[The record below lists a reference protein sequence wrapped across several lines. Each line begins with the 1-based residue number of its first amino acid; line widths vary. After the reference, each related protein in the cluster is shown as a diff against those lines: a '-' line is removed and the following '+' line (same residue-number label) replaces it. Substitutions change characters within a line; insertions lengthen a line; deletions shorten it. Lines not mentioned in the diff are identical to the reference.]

1 MKISRK
7 ISFFYGV
14 GAVIILVVTA
24 YLIFWVYK
32 KEDGYHV
39 NNIMAKTE
47 SIPNEESRNVISD
60 INLMNPIYVKIANTD
75 FPVVVEDG
83 NYSEELINTALD
95 DINLVYSQL
104 KEYYI
109 GYSTNKKSF
118 QINGNTIQTNVSFNR
133 GNQDLYGPRIFSES
147 NFGYLLEVNGN
158 HQLILS
164 NSLMNEYQKA
174 LLFKESNI
182 EEIIKL
188 DSFIQYIN
196 QLENIGSL
204 SDVEVKDLFY
214 FITPHLTSIKI
225 EKLRENAE
233 MLVHYKIREP
243 SILEFYYLNPNDDNK
258 ILVSETLFLNRES
271 NEVISE
277 TNLGYVDSKWQLI
290 Y

>member
-14 GAVIILVVTA
+14 GAVIIFNLIA
-24 YLIFWVYK
+24 YLIFWDSK
-32 KEDGYHV
+32 KTGDEKD
-39 NNIMAKTE
+39 NIYMTNTE
-47 SIPNEESRNVISD
+47 KISTEKSRVDIGEIQVMHPN
-60 INLMNPIYVKIANTD
+60 YVKIANTD
-75 FPVVVEDG
+75 FPIILEDG
-83 NYSEELINTALD
+83 NYSEEILNLALN
-95 DINLVYSQL
+95 DINSVYSQI
-104 KEYYI
+104 KEYEI
-109 GYSTNKKSF
+109 NYSATNRSF
-118 QINGNTIQTNVSFNR
+118 TINGEKIQTNVYF
-133 GNQDLYGPRIFSES
+133 YGGRQNFYAPSIFSKS
-147 NFGYLLEVNGN
+147 NLGYLLEVNGK

-182 EEIIKL
+182 KEIIKL

-204 SDVEVKDLFY
+204 SDAEVKDLFY
-214 FITPHLTSIKI
+214 FISPQLTSIKI

-233 MLVHYKIREP
+233 MLVHYRIREP

-258 ILVSETLFLNRES
+258 ILVSET
-271 NEVISE
+271 
-277 TNLGYVDSKWQLI
+277 NLGYVDSKWHLI

>member
-1 MKISRK
+1 MKISK
-7 ISFFYGV
+7 KNFFYGV
-14 GAVIILVVTA
+14 AAVIFLVGTA
-24 YLIFWVYK
+24 YLIFWVFK
-32 KEDGYHV
+32 KEFGYQV
-39 NNIMAKTE
+39 NNIKVKTE
-47 SIPNEESRNVISD
+47 SISNEESRNIISD
-60 INLMNPIYVKIANTD
+60 INLVNPIYVKIANTD

-83 NYSEELINTALD
+83 NYSEELINIALD
-95 DINLVYSQL
+95 DINLIYSQL

-118 QINGNTIQTNVSFNR
+118 LINGNTIQTNVSFNR

-147 NFGYLLEVNGN
+147 NLGYLLEVNGN
-158 HQLILS
+158 YQLILS

-174 LLFKESNI
+174 LLFKKSNI
-182 EEIIKL
+182 EEILRL

-204 SDVEVKDLFY
+204 SDAEVEDLFY
-214 FITPHLTSIKI
+214 FISPHLTSIKI
-225 EKLRENAE
+225 EKLRKNAE

-243 SILEFYYLNPNDDNK
+243 SILEFYYMNSNDGNK

-277 TNLGYVDSKWQLI
+277 TNLGYVDSKWYLI